1 MISILLSEMLIQKMI
16 LLLDGISSLQ
26 LRNASNQNL
35 KKLILIEATLIAN
48 QISEQ
53 NFIKQQSKKQRFLV

>member
-1 MISILLSEMLIQKMI
+1 MVGILLSGMLIQKMI
-16 LLLDGISSLQ
+16 LLLDEISSLQ

-35 KKLILIEATLIAN
+35 EKLILIEATPITN

-53 NFIKQQSKKQRFLV
+53 NFIKQQSKKQKFLV